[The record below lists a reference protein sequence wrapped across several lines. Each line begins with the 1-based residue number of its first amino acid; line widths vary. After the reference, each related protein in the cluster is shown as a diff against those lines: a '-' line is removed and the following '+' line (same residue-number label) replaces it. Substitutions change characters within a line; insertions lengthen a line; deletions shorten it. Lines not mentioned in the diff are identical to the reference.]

1 MRRGRTVERMDHR
14 DEARDFLSSRRARIT
29 PEQVGIPTFG
39 TRRRVPGLR
48 REEVSRLAGV
58 SIDYYTRL
66 ERGNLQGVSD
76 SVLDAIATALCLD
89 AAEHEHLRDL
99 ARHQNATPRRAGM
112 TVPVAAVRPELQ
124 YLLDVVTDAPAMIVD
139 NRQDI
144 VAANTLGW
152 ALHAEIVT
160 GDRPMNFARYIFLDA
175 RARDFYQDWERA
187 AHTNV
192 AILRRE
198 AGRTPGDRD
207 LAALVG
213 ELSVR
218 SDAFRAL
225 WAAHDVRRHYAG
237 VKAFRHAVV
246 GPIELHFQSL
256 ELTEDPGLSLTIYP
270 ATPGSASAD
279 ALRVLASWAATERI
293 AERATGRAT
302 GPATGRATGPAT
314 GPTTGRT
321 AADATEQELA

>member
-1 MRRGRTVERMDHR
+1 MDHR
-14 DEARDFLSSRRARIT
+14 DEARDFLSSRRARIS
-29 PEQVGIPTFG
+29 PEQVGLPTSG

-76 SVLDAIATALCLD
+76 SVLDAVATALQLD

-99 ARHQNATPRRAGM
+99 ARHQNTSPRRAGRS
-112 TVPVAAVRPELQ
+112 VPVAAVRPELQ
-124 YLLDVVTDAPAMIVD
+124 YLLDVVTDAPAMIVN

-160 GDRPMNFARYIFLDA
+160 GDRPMNFARYIFLDS
-175 RARDFYQDWERA
+175 RARDFYRDWDRA

-198 AGRTPGDRD
+198 AGRAPGDRE
-207 LAALVG
+207 LAALIG
-213 ELSVR
+213 ELAVR
-218 SDAFRAL
+218 SEDFREL
-225 WAAHDVRRHYAG
+225 WASHDVRRHYAG
-237 VKAFRHAVV
+237 VKSFDHGVV

-270 ATPGSASAD
+270 ATPGSATAD

-293 AERATGRAT
+293 AERATGR
-302 GPATGRATGPAT
+302 
-314 GPTTGRT
+314 TT
-321 AADATEQELA
+321 ADATEQELA